1 MNVSAESL
9 KQPASHVISLRQ
21 RWMTY
26 PPSGDVSVSHRQDER
41 LQRWHKRLEKLF
53 ARQAY

>member
-9 KQPASHVISLRQ
+9 KQPASQVISLRQ